1 MKIHFWYTTT
11 AHMDEVVTSTHP
23 ICRVEVGGHPCGQRP
38 RWSLAWTY
46 NQSGIPGLGELRAA
60 FLCGRH
66 LDDYAGSIAH
76 EYAGCLTLTPYKE
89 TTP

>member
-1 MKIHFWYTTT
+1 MKIRFWRTTT
-11 AHMDEVVTSTHP
+11 AYLDTADFNTHP

-38 RWSLAWTY
+38 RWVLAWTY
-46 NQSGIPGLGELRAA
+46 NPSGVPGLGELRMA

-66 LDDYAGSIAH
+66 LNDYAGSIAH
-76 EYAGCLTLTPYKE
+76 EYAGSITLTPYKE